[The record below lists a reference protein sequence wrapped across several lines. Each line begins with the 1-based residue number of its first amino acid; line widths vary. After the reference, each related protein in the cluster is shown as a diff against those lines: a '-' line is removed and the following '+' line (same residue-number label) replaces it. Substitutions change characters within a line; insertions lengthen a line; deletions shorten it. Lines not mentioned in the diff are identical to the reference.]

1 MRDTTTMGRPREF
14 DEEDVL
20 AQIMDMFWRKGF
32 EGTSM
37 SDLVDT
43 TGLKKGSLYAAF
55 GNKRSMY
62 LRALDYY
69 DRTEIDEAVRLL
81 TRTEPPEKRIA
92 KFLQASIDAVAIR
105 KDRRGCFLC
114 SASLDQAALDAETGR
129 TVNASLRRLERALAD
144 ALAEFD
150 DFATDQKTRQS
161 QTQHFLS
168 VYLGLRVLAKAGHP
182 VTALRAA
189 KKSALLG
196 SGLPT

>member
-69 DRTEIDEAVRLL
+69 DRTEIDESVRLL
-81 TRTEPPEKRIA
+81 TRTEPPEKRIG
-92 KFLQASIDAVAIR
+92 KFFEASIDAVAIR

-144 ALAEFD
+144 ALAEID
-150 DFATDQKTRQS
+150 DFATDKKTRLS
-161 QTQHFLS
+161 QTQHLLS
-168 VYLGLRVLAKAGHP
+168 VYFGMRVLAKAGHP